1 MRHCLKTNN
10 NGKNN
15 PARAE
20 VHTTLSWKSD
30 GQGARADSHPS
41 SSLLLQASAN
51 AGFNWDLAGAYKR
64 KENLFYVFHNFSL
77 IIIMKY
83 ARLTS
88 IRMFGNGIAV
98 NLKTKAM

>member
-51 AGFNWDLAGAYKR
+51 AGFNWDLAGA
-64 KENLFYVFHNFSL
+64 SSSSSG
-77 IIIMKY
+77 
-83 ARLTS
+83 TGS
-88 IRMFGNGIAV
+88 
-98 NLKTKAM
+98 